1 MNIPVEKMNVEDM
14 MEINE
19 HDWMAITVV
28 QSNVVICF
36 FFFFFFSSSS
46 ILFFVFFFNFFSL
59 FPTMAENDRSED
71 ERNILLL
78 SSCHRHHL
86 A

>member
-28 QSNVVICF
+28 QSSVVICF
-36 FFFFFFSSSS
+36 FFFFFFFSSSSS

-71 ERNILLL
+71 ERNIVLPRR
-78 SSCHRHHL
+78 RHHL
-86 A
+86 V